1 MLSTAYELE
10 SSAITQQP
18 SDVYVVFRDNDPPRL
33 AEIIAGVLAKTGR
46 NPILIDLLYSDQIP
60 SDALVVSLVDLGG
73 STITCRDETY
83 FKALKTLISQAS
95 GMVWVA
101 ADLLTPAESSIM
113 KGMLRSIAAENVLSK
128 YCFVEIDYSHYT
140 SQARAAELIL
150 NKLDELHVSLSSGAA
165 IEAETVLR
173 GGFFYVER
181 LLPEEGLN
189 EEYRRRHRLE
199 DDVQECAVGDQGPL
213 KACYGQPGL
222 LSSLYFSNDLEFS
235 EALDDGWIELKTQ
248 AIGLNMK
255 VNSFSFPPRKHRLAS
270 LVCLLLGIRH

>member
-1 MLSTAYELE
+1 
-10 SSAITQQP
+10 
-18 SDVYVVFRDNDPPRL
+18 
-33 AEIIAGVLAKTGR
+33 
-46 NPILIDLLYSDQIP
+46 
-60 SDALVVSLVDLGG
+60 
-73 STITCRDETY
+73 
-83 FKALKTLISQAS
+83 
-95 GMVWVA
+95 MVWVA
-101 ADLLTPAESSIM
+101 ADLHTPAESSIM

-150 NKLDELHVSLSSGAA
+150 GKLDELHVSLSSGAA
-165 IEAETVLR
+165 VEAETVLR

-222 LSSLYFSNDLEFS
+222 LSSLYFSNDPDFS
-235 EALDDGWIELKTQ
+235 EALDDNWIEIKTQ

-255 VNSFSFPPRKHRLAS
+255 VSSFSISLRKQS
-270 LVCLLLGIRH
+270 SC